1 MELYTQPLSQK
12 ETQKLGLG
20 GKEAEKVGEA
30 IIVYNVLSFLLFSS
44 HDEILTYYLLGVD
57 YTKVLWENM

>member
-1 MELYTQPLSQK
+1 MKVYVDPLFFFN
-12 ETQKLGLG
+12 
-20 GKEAEKVGEA
+20 
-30 IIVYNVLSFLLFSS
+30 NVLSFLLFSS